1 MQKIGKIAD
10 LKRFVVI
17 REIRGEKRR
26 EEKEEKRREEE

>member
-17 REIRGEKRR
+17 REIRGE
-26 EEKEEKRREEE
+26 EKRSDEERKR